1 MLAYN
6 LKCAL
11 SNTKRNLF
19 YSILNISGFAIGFT
33 VVLIITIFLF
43 SELTVD
49 HSFKDHGKIFRMVA
63 AKKND
68 CNFEF
73 ERAGSVKSNFPEIED
88 AAPVQYLTGWSLN
101 TGSEG
106 EFVKLSDIIATDNS
120 FFRIFGI
127 SLQKGFSSE
136 PFSEK
141 NSAVITENLA
151 KNLFGD
157 KDPLG
162 RKIDIGGFI
171 ETRVTGVVENMPS
184 NTSFSSELFINIED
198 ESLRLMQSCDNG
210 KCTYPANIY
219 LKLNE
224 PASRDLLENKINA
237 ENITEGENNLWL
249 QSLADIYFDKGFE
262 NSMNRTAN
270 TALLLIFAGIALLI
284 LLLSV
289 FNHVNFSISL
299 QYYRMFETGIRKAH
313 GASFTQ
319 LVLYHLTE
327 NTIGILISFL
337 LSLEIASLLVPIAS
351 QLFGRDLQF
360 AAIWKYPV
368 NLAIPGI
375 VISVILA
382 TTIFPLYL
390 VSKFEFQKF
399 LSGDLGKI
407 RGSRI
412 SYLLTF
418 SQIVVSVILIAGV
431 FTINKQIFYARTS
444 DLGFDKEHLLRLNL
458 PGDFDGGLAL
468 KQEMAKL
475 PFVNSLSLTQGVPGM
490 INISLGSGETGNEFN
505 LDCIEADIDF
515 IETFKV
521 GLLEGRNFLESD
533 EGKACLINQ
542 TAFKKLGWD
551 KIEGKTFRNSGGLEV
566 IGVVN
571 DFHVSSIHT
580 LIKPAVLIF
589 RNKYKNSL
597 TMRVQPGNTDQQ
609 MTLIQAIWKEVMPDN
624 SFDVVFYD
632 AFFNALYQKEERL
645 MQTVTIFSVLALIIT
660 LLGIAGMVFQS
671 CIVRTKEIGIRKVN
685 GATTFQVMLLFN
697 KEYFLR
703 VVPALVVAFPAAFI
717 IMQKWLQNFAYRTDL
732 SWWIFASA
740 GLFALAITLITVS
753 LQSWQTATKDP
764 VNSLRYE

>member
-1 MLAYN
+1 M
-6 LKCAL
+6 
-11 SNTKRNLF
+11 
-19 YSILNISGFAIGFT
+19 LNISGFSIGFT

-49 HSFKDHGKIFRMVA
+49 HSFREHGKIFRMVA

-88 AAPVQYLTGWSLN
+88 AAPVQYLTGWSFN

-106 EFVKLSDIIATDNS
+106 EFVKLSDIMATDNS

-127 SLQKGFSSE
+127 RLQKGFSSE

-151 KNLFGD
+151 KKLFGD

-162 RKIDIGGFI
+162 RKLDIGGFI
-171 ETRVTGVVENMPS
+171 ETRVTGVVEDMPS
-184 NTSFSSELFINIED
+184 NTSFSTELFINIED

-219 LKLNE
+219 LKLKE
-224 PASRDLLENKINA
+224 PVSSDLLENKINA
-237 ENITEGENNLWL
+237 EITNITAGENNLWL

-289 FNHVNFSISL
+289 FNHINFSISL

-337 LSLEIASLLVPIAS
+337 LSLEIASLLMPMAS
-351 QLFGRDLQF
+351 KLFLRDLQF

-375 VISVILA
+375 VVSVILV

-399 LSGDLGKI
+399 LSGDIGKI

-412 SYLLTF
+412 SYFLTF

-431 FTINKQIFYARTS
+431 FTINKQISYAKTS
-444 DLGFDKEHLLRLNL
+444 DLGFDKGHLLRLNL
-458 PGDFDGGLAL
+458 PGDFEGGPVL
-468 KQEMAKL
+468 KQELAKL

-490 INISLGSGETGNEFN
+490 ININLGSGETGNEFN

-515 IETFKV
+515 IGTFKV
-521 GLLEGRNFLESD
+521 GLLEGRNFRESD
-533 EGKACLINQ
+533 EGKACIVNQ

-566 IGVVN
+566 IGVVS
-571 DFHVSSIHT
+571 DFHVSSIHD

-597 TMRVQPGNTDQQ
+597 TMRVQPGNIDHQ
-609 MTLIQAIWKEVMPDN
+609 MKLIREIWKQVMPDD

-671 CIVRTKEIGIRKVN
+671 CIVRSKEIGIRKVN

-703 VVPALVVAFPAAFI
+703 VVLAEVVAFPAAFI

-753 LQSWQTATKDP
+753 LQSWQTATKNP